1 MKNSELPGAGTLI
14 CLLLI
19 VGLMMTW
26 LVSAIIS
33 ADLASSLS
41 QSSHQILS
49 MS

>member
-19 VGLMMTW
+19 VGLMITW
-26 LVSAIIS
+26 MIS
-33 ADLASSLS
+33 AVISAERGSFFS